1 MGPGVLYG
9 PLLDLLEVRRS
20 RGNPWKGQN
29 SWASLWR
36 IDIWATSVYQPVWKH
51 RYILTTSGTSLCHP
65 WSSRGQDPD
74 SPPLL
79 RVPLTPLPQGFSW
92 QASSCED
99 SPGPPP
105 RMKSLHPWFS
115 LGSPS
120 DIKALGPPPASS
132 GPGSSSGMG
141 GGFIFQSPLHL
152 RLPPKGPSLCCQL
165 PFCWLGVYSI
175 SDLPSPGS
183 SCDQRWMPG
192 RWPRGTAICCLPWP
206 RAARLSGG
214 PGLGLLSNV
223 GLLEAALPWGRLFPK
238 ATWLL

>member
-51 RYILTTSGTSLCHP
+51 CYILTTSGTSLCHP

-141 GGFIFQSPLHL
+141 GALFFN
-152 RLPPKGPSLCCQL
+152 PP
-165 PFCWLGVYSI
+165 SI
-175 SDLPSPGS
+175 LDFP
-183 SCDQRWMPG
+183 
-192 RWPRGTAICCLPWP
+192 PRGPHSVVSSHSAGLGSTQSQTFLLQVPAVIRDGCLEDGQEELLS
-206 RAARLSGG
+206 AAC
-214 PGLGLLSNV
+214 PGLGRPGCQGDQ
-223 GLLEAALPWGRLFPK
+223 GLGY
-238 ATWLL
+238 